1 MPFLSGQMKRSAT
14 CCQYSLSRDYTKSVE
29 LGTEAVNNRNH
40 REEENRHQN
49 ETMPYG
55 LRIVIAALLCALCSA
70 LAFGQDQAEDSA
82 KVSRHEA
89 KHNRKHERTLNSD
102 ERLAVLAA
110 ALDSKIPRFAESDCS
125 HLVHAIYERAG
136 FPYEYADSD
145 DLYDGVGGFERV
157 SKPEPGDL
165 VVWRG
170 HAGVVVR
177 PSRHVFYS
185 FLHAGPGIDDY
196 ESRYWKGR
204 GRARFYRYV
213 KNSGCAG
220 CTLARKTE

>member
-1 MPFLSGQMKRSAT
+1 M
-14 CCQYSLSRDYTKSVE
+14 
-29 LGTEAVNNRNH
+29 NNRNH
-40 REEENRHQN
+40 RGVEKRHQN
-49 ETMPYG
+49 GTMEY
-55 LRIVIAALLCALCSA
+55 RRRVSVTALLCATLCVVASA
-70 LAFGQDQAEDSA
+70 QGQGQEPA
-82 KVSRHEA
+82 KITRPDG
-89 KHNRKHERTLNSD
+89 KHHRKHGRTLDSD

-110 ALDSKIPRFAESDCS
+110 ALDSKMPRYAESDCS

-145 DLYDGVGGFERV
+145 DLYEGVGGFERV

-170 HAGVVVR
+170 HAGIVVR

-204 GRARFYRYV
+204 GQARFYRYV
-213 KNSGCAG
+213 KNSACAG